1 MRIMFRGISIAAALI
16 LLLAGLSG
24 CRLLDLLENNSCSV
38 ETTQSA
44 KSRLASPQVPETDLG
59 VLVAGNSSF
68 AFDLY
73 RAVRTEDGNL
83 FYSPYSISLALA
95 MTYAGARNQTEKQ
108 MAETLHF
115 TLPQGRLHPAFD
127 MLDLELA
134 SRGQEAGQSGKG
146 FQLSLANSIWGRTG
160 YSFLPDY
167 LDVLAE
173 NYGAGMRLLDFQNA
187 PEASRI
193 RINNWVSCNTEGKI
207 EDLLPQGAI
216 TPDTRLVLTNAIYF
230 KAAWQSPFNKDSTHD
245 DTFNRLDG
253 SQISV
258 PMMEQR
264 GIFGYAGDNGYQAVE
279 LPYKGDEISMVLV
292 LPPAGRF
299 QAFENALDIK
309 QVISIFSALQPKNAH
324 VIIPRF
330 AYASTFS
337 LKDTLAGMGMP
348 LAFSDRADFSGMNG
362 TGDLK
367 ITDVFHKAFVTV
379 DEAGT
384 EAGAATG
391 VIVGPTAI
399 PGGEVEI
406 RLDRPFIFM
415 IRDLKTGT
423 LLFIGRVLDP
433 RA

>member
-1 MRIMFRGISIAAALI
+1 MHIMFRGVAAVAALI

-24 CRLLDLLENNSCSV
+24 CQLLDFLETNSCSV
-38 ETTQSA
+38 EATQSA
-44 KSRLASPQVPETDLG
+44 RPRLTSLQVPENDLSG
-59 VLVAGNSSF
+59 LIAGNSGF

-95 MTYAGARNQTEKQ
+95 MTYAGARNQTEEQ
-108 MAETLHF
+108 MAETLHY
-115 TLPQGRLHPAFD
+115 TLPQDRLHPAFD

-134 SRGQEAGQSGKG
+134 SRGQEAGQSGKR
-146 FQLSLANSIWGRTG
+146 FQLNVANSLWGREG
-160 YSFLPDY
+160 YSFLSEY
-167 LDVLAE
+167 LNVLAE
-173 NYGAGMRLLDFQNA
+173 NYGAGVRLIDFQNA
-187 PEASRI
+187 PEVSRI
-193 RINNWVSCNTEGKI
+193 RINSWVSCNTEGKI
-207 EDLLPQGAI
+207 ENLLPQGVI

-230 KAAWQSPFNKDSTHD
+230 KAAWQSPFNKDATHD
-245 DTFNRLDG
+245 DTFKRLDG

-279 LPYKGDEISMVLV
+279 LPYEGNEISMVLV

-309 QVISIFSALQPKNAH
+309 QATSIFSALGPENVH
-324 VIIPRF
+324 VIMPKF
-330 AYASTFS
+330 AYASSFS

-362 TGDLK
+362 TGGLK
-367 ITDVFHKAFVTV
+367 ITDVIHKAFVTV
-379 DEAGT
+379 NEAGT

-391 VIVGPTAI
+391 VVVGPTAI

-423 LLFIGRVLDP
+423 ILFVGRVLAP
-433 RA
+433 SA